1 MSHMLIKHTVTFS
14 KKKFEHKYTNDKNF
28 CKIKDH
34 CHYTGKYRRGA
45 HSICNL
51 SYSIP
56 KEISVVFYNGTNY
69 D

>member
-14 KKKFEHKYTNDKNF
+14 KKKFEHKYTNDNNF

-56 KEISVVFYNGTNY
+56 K
-69 D
+69 